1 MLELEVLIRELLAV
15 DGLAPGAVT
24 VCEISA
30 LNHEVLDNTVKGRT
44 FISELLLAG
53 G

>member
-1 MLELEVLIRELLAV
+1 MLELEVLVRELLAV
-15 DGLAPGAVT
+15 DGLAPSAITISKVT
-24 VCEISA
+24 P

-44 FISELLLAG
+44 FISEVFLAG